1 MGISKYTPSQPP
13 NASSPKNAKEVFN
26 HKVEHLFLYKVVS
39 NGDVPL
45 SGVAWR

>member
-1 MGISKYTPSQPP
+1 MKTKVIPQKTQ
-13 NASSPKNAKEVFN
+13 KEVFN

-45 SGVAWR
+45 SGVAWS